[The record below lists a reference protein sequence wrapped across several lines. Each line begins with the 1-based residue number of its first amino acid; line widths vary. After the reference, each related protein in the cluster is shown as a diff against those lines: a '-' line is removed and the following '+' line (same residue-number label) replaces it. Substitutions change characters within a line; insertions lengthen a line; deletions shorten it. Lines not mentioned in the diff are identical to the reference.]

1 MAIKINVTGGVFT
14 ENNVSVQVGDE
25 AWFVYTENTGSSG
38 HYVKNSTTGS
48 LSTNGDPVKI
58 GTITEVG
65 SGYITVDSGMD
76 VPANSFLMFKKSS
89 VANDTSLLGYYAEV
103 KLSNNSTEKAELFAL
118 NSEIT
123 ASSK

>member
-1 MAIKINVTGGVFT
+1 MALTISIKNGVFI

-25 AWFVYTENTGSSG
+25 AWFVYKENTGS
-38 HYVKNSTTGS
+38 VTNSTAGS

-58 GTITEVG
+58 GIITSIG
-65 SGYITVDSGMD
+65 SSSITVDSSVN
-76 VPANSFLMFKKSS
+76 VPNNSFLMFKKSS

>member
-1 MAIKINVTGGVFT
+1 MALTISIKNGVFI

-25 AWFVYTENTGSSG
+25 AWFVYKENTGS
-38 HYVKNSTTGS
+38 VTNSTAGS

-58 GTITEVG
+58 GIITSIG
-65 SGYITVDSGMD
+65 SGSITVDSSVN
-76 VPANSFLMFKKSS
+76 VPDNSFLMFKKSS
-89 VANDTSLLGYYAEV
+89 MANDTSLLGYYAEV

>member
-1 MAIKINVTGGVFT
+1 MPLRIYITSGTLN

-25 AWFVYTENTGSSG
+25 AWYVFTKNTESIT
-38 HYVKNSTTGS
+38 HSTWGS
-48 LSTNGDPVKI
+48 LSQYGDPVKI

-65 SGYITVDSGMD
+65 PGSITVETP
-76 VPANSFLMFKKSS
+76 VNIPPVNSFLMFKKSS

-103 KLSNNSTEKAELFAL
+103 ELSNNSTEKAELFAL